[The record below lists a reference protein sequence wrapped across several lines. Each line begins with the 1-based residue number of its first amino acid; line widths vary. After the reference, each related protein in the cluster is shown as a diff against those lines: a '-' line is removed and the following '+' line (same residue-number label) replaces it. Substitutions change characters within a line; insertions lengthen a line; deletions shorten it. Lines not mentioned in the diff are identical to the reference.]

1 MKCYGCFEGEVVAT
15 AKAGQT
21 LRYKAIQKLPVP
33 EDLVVPTCNR
43 CGEQWISPADAKRI
57 DAALEVVYRQ
67 ELLARVRAVLPDP
80 KNADRIER
88 DLGLSRGYLSRL
100 RTGRKIPSEPLVAIL
115 ALIHQ
120 EPSVLKRVEA
130 MWERPAGD
138 RH

>member
-1 MKCYGCFEGEVVAT
+1 MKCYACFEGEVVPTT
-15 AKAGQT
+15 AAG
-21 LRYKAIQKLPVP
+21 RRSRHKAIQNLPVP
-33 EDLVVPTCNR
+33 DDLAIPTCNH

-80 KNADRIER
+80 KDADRIER

-120 EPSVLKRVEA
+120 QPSVLKRVEA
-130 MWERPAGD
+130 MWERPAA
-138 RH
+138 

>member
-1 MKCYGCFEGEVVAT
+1 M
-15 AKAGQT
+15 
-21 LRYKAIQKLPVP
+21 QKLQVP
-33 EDLVVPTCNR
+33 DDLVIPTCNH

-67 ELLARVRAVLPDP
+67 ELLAKVRAVLPDP
-80 KNADRIER
+80 KDADRIER

-120 EPSVLKRVEA
+120 QPSVLKKVEA
-130 MWERPAGD
+130 MWERPAA
-138 RH
+138 

>member
-1 MKCYGCFEGEVVAT
+1 MKCHARFQGEVIYL
-15 AKAGQT
+15 AKPGRT
-21 LRYKAIQKLPVP
+21 TRYKAIPNLPVP
-33 EDLVVPTCNR
+33 ADLEMRTCNH

-67 ELLARVRAVLPDP
+67 ELLAKVRAVLPDP
-80 KNADRIER
+80 KDADRIER

-120 EPSVLKRVEA
+120 QPSVLKKVEA
-130 MWERPAGD
+130 MWERPAA
-138 RH
+138 

>member
-1 MKCYGCFEGEVVAT
+1 MKCYACFEGEVVAT
-15 AKAGQT
+15 AKAGRT
-21 LRYKAIQKLPVP
+21 LRYKAMQKLAVP
-33 EDLVVPTCNR
+33 EDLVIPTCNH

-57 DAALEVVYRQ
+57 DTALEVVYRQ

-80 KNADRIER
+80 KDADRIER

-120 EPSVLKRVEA
+120 QPSVLKRVEA
-130 MWERPAGD
+130 MWERPAA
-138 RH
+138 